1 MKADWRNAEI
11 QENIEM
17 KTIFFWKH
25 LMIILVMVMI
35 TACGSSA
42 AAVPVTA
49 LSVEMSEFKFDPADF
64 AVFAGKEVSLTLKNT
79 GGVDHEFTILKKG
92 VLAQIPFD
100 REKQGKDILA
110 EFKIGAKQSG
120 EFKFTLPEAGEYQVI
135 CSIQG
140 HMEAGM
146 TGKITAQ

>member
-1 MKADWRNAEI
+1 
-11 QENIEM
+11 M
-17 KTIFFWKH
+17 KTAYCWKY
-25 LMIILVMVMI
+25 LIVILVMVMI

-42 AAVPVTA
+42 PSMPVTA
-49 LSVEMSEFKFDPADF
+49 VVVELSEFKFNPADF
-64 AVFAGKEVSLTLKNT
+64 AVYTGKEVSLTLKNT

-92 VLAQIPFD
+92 VIAEIPFD

-120 EFKFTLPEAGEYQVI
+120 EFKFTLPENGEYQVI
-135 CSIQG
+135 CNIQG

-146 TGKITAQ
+146 IGKITAQ